1 MKLVDL
7 DYIRDVTDILMMVAM
22 LAMIIATSVAIYRS
36 FDQEV
41 KVLNQNNDKSSGLL
55 TLGIFNV
62 KEEYQSLK
70 MAFKEIISDLEKIKS
85 VAIDGIIFE
94 IEWSL
99 GGDLKWLATVQGI
112 NSANSNQPCLWCMWH
127 KNDIS
132 EKKWCNC

>member
-70 MAFKEIISDLEKIKS
+70 IAFKEIISDLEKIKTVMYS
-85 VAIDGIIFE
+85 GKDLPVKIIE
-94 IEWSL
+94 ISL
-99 GGDLKWLATVQGI
+99 LKFYNYFLL
-112 NSANSNQPCLWCMWH
+112 NCMTL
-127 KNDIS
+127 S
-132 EKKWCNC
+132 

>member
-1 MKLVDL
+1 
-7 DYIRDVTDILMMVAM
+7 MMVAMLAM

-70 MAFKEIISDLEKIKS
+70 IAFKEIISDLEKIKTVMYS
-85 VAIDGIIFE
+85 GKDLPVKIIE
-94 IEWSL
+94 ISL
-99 GGDLKWLATVQGI
+99 LKFYNYFLL
-112 NSANSNQPCLWCMWH
+112 NCM
-127 KNDIS
+127 NLS
-132 EKKWCNC
+132 

>member
-1 MKLVDL
+1 
-7 DYIRDVTDILMMVAM
+7 MMVAM

-70 MAFKEIISDLEKIKS
+70 MAFKEIISDLEKIKTVMYS
-85 VAIDGIIFE
+85 GKDLPVKIIE
-94 IEWSL
+94 ISL
-99 GGDLKWLATVQGI
+99 LKFYNYFLL
-112 NSANSNQPCLWCMWH
+112 NCM
-127 KNDIS
+127 NLS
-132 EKKWCNC
+132 LKK

>member
-1 MKLVDL
+1 MAQLFSSFLLKLVDL

-70 MAFKEIISDLEKIKS
+70 IAFKEIISDLEKIKTVMYS
-85 VAIDGIIFE
+85 GKDLPVKIIE
-94 IEWSL
+94 ISL
-99 GGDLKWLATVQGI
+99 LKFYNYFLL
-112 NSANSNQPCLWCMWH
+112 NCMTL
-127 KNDIS
+127 S
-132 EKKWCNC
+132 